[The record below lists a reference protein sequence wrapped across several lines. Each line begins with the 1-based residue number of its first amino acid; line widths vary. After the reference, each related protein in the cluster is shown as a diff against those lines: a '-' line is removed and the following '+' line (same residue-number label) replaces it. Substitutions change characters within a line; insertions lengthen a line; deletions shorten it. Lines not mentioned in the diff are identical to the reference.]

1 MSVLSGLLDNYADD
15 VVNAAANSLDNAAV
29 AAVKNKADD
38 IAVAA
43 AKKAQ
48 QADNKYA
55 KLLKKAK
62 NYKSLE
68 RFEKMNNPIKGSEIW
83 GDMPT
88 SYFQRDNR
96 AVRVNMFP
104 NDATKGTGLTKQYL
118 LNMFKDAHDQGIT
131 NIIPSYGIYTK
142 EGESFMNHLAE
153 QGWLK
158 STGRNGLASFE
169 IAPKI
174 SEWSKTNPLA
184 DIYNAAHGDE
194 NILKRLLG

>member
-15 VVNAAANSLDNAAV
+15 VVNAAANNLDNA
-29 AAVKNKADD
+29 
-38 IAVAA
+38 AVAA

-48 QADNKYA
+48 QGGSKYA

-174 SEWSKTNPLA
+174 AEWSKTNPLA

-194 NILKRLLG
+194 SILKRLLG

>member
-1 MSVLSGLLDNYADD
+1 MSVLSGLLGNYSDDIANVAINNLDNVAVAASNNNADD
-15 VVNAAANSLDNAAV
+15 MIV
-29 AAVKNKADD
+29 AAVK
-38 IAVAA
+38 
-43 AKKAQ
+43 KAQ
-48 QADNKYA
+48 QSDNKYA

-62 NYKSLE
+62 NYKSLG

-83 GDMPT
+83 GDKPT
-88 SYFQRDNR
+88 SIFQRDSR

-118 LNMFKDAHDQGIT
+118 LNILKDAHDQGIT
-131 NIIPSYGIYTK
+131 NIVPSYGIYTK

-158 STGRNGLASFE
+158 STGRNGVASFE

-174 SEWSKTNPLA
+174 AEWSKTNPLA

-194 NILKRLLG
+194 NMLKKFLG